1 VTTAGV
7 DDGLDLQV
15 DSKVYP
21 AAMTTG
27 YRIAEVAR
35 RSGFPAATLRYYEG
49 IGLLPQAARSD
60 AGYRL
65 YDQNA
70 LDRLAFIARAKQLG
84 CTLDEIAELSVAWD
98 GGECAPVQDRLREL
112 VDVKLND
119 ARARIVELVT
129 LTAEL
134 QAAAASLER
143 HRPSG
148 GCDDNCG
155 CISASDV
162 GAAHATEART
172 SASVSLI
179 AKPTRLAVT
188 RVEEAPTIACTLDGA
203 AMGTRLAEW
212 QALLAVATARV
223 AGADGV
229 RVEFAAD
236 APVAEIARL
245 AAAEQGCCSFFSFAI
260 TVDERGV
267 GLEVQAPDDAR
278 PVIDALFGASS

>member
-1 VTTAGV
+1 
-7 DDGLDLQV
+7 
-15 DSKVYP
+15 
-21 AAMTTG
+21 MTTG

-35 RSGFPAATLRYYEG
+35 KSGFPAATLRYYEG

-65 YDQNA
+65 YDENV

-84 CTLDEIAELSVAWD
+84 CSLDEIAELSVAWD
-98 GGECAPVQDRLREL
+98 GGQCGPVQDRLRGF
-112 VDVKLND
+112 VDAKLND

-148 GCDDNCG
+148 GCDDDCG

-162 GAAHATEART
+162 AAATTSAAAAPVEART

-179 AKPTRLAVT
+179 AKPARSATSGVDG
-188 RVEEAPTIACTLDGA
+188 APIIACTLDA
-203 AMGTRLAEW
+203 SAMGTRIAEW
-212 QALLAVATARV
+212 QALLAVASAR
-223 AGADGV
+223 AAHADGV
-229 RVEFAAD
+229 RVEFGAD

-278 PVIDALFGASS
+278 PVIDALFGVAP